1 MGSDQLELF
10 ENFHSIDSDTEVK
23 TCIKC
28 KKKKPIDSFRATRT
42 ECRTCENKLER
53 ERRYLREITPAPPD
67 DYVCPICG
75 KEEKDLLGRGGKN
88 NGAWVN
94 DHDHET
100 GEVRKLLCQHCNTG
114 LGQFRD
120 NPEFLANAIKYLEE
134 NQ

>member
-1 MGSDQLELF
+1 M
-10 ENFHSIDSDTEVK
+10 K
-23 TCIKC
+23 TCPKC
-28 KKKKPIDSFRATRT
+28 NQEKPLSSFGKDSRRKDKLRVY
-42 ECRTCENKLER
+42 CRTCNSKVGNPTGDVLR
-53 ERRYLREITPAPPD
+53 DRNLKKRYGITLD
-67 DYVCPICG
+67 DYTGMLEAQNGCCAICG
-75 KEEKDLLGRGGKN
+75 IHEKHCDKN
-88 NGAWVN
+88 LAV